1 MEPEFPGKRSP
12 ETGIKT
18 PVAEY
23 LNQFLADRAA
33 ALVEEN
39 FTGVRAAWWWE
50 RRIGGGIEVC
60 QELDPEAMSREISE
74 RTGKSADEVRR
85 TVEEELGLEDMEPV
99 VLTFEI
105 AGDATADEAA
115 KLLVERS
122 AAPEGLAAGLY
133 SSVEEAV
140 EENP

>member
-1 MEPEFPGKRSP
+1 MP
-12 ETGIKT
+12 
-18 PVAEY
+18 EY

-60 QELDPEAMSREISE
+60 QELDPETMSREISE
-74 RTGKSADEVRR
+74 QTGRDFSEVRR
-85 TVEEELGLEDMEPV
+85 IVEEELGLEDAEPV

-105 AGDATADEAA
+105 PGDTEASRA
-115 KLLVERS
+115 AEMLAERS
-122 AAPEGLAAGLY
+122 STPQGLATGLY
-133 SSVEEAV
+133 GRVEDAIRQS
-140 EENP
+140 